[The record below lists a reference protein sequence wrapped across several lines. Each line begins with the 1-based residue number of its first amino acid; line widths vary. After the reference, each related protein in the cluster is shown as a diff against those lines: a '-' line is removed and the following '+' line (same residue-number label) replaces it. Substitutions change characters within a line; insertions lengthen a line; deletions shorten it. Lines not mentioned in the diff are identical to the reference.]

1 MSRRSIPETFLRNTG
16 IPGKLIQSLRTYL
29 AKLPADPACVL
40 VYGPSDGEIAKN
52 IFSSLVKRRLRV
64 WGLDLTSGP
73 NAIGEEE
80 LQHMVETRDTLIVLC
95 SVLSLQNTRI
105 LALIEK
111 TLDGSTAFL
120 IPVCVDDRVFGGDH
134 WLQRADPLLKSTIDF
149 RQWKQ
154 KDEYRKSLAKL
165 VRRIK
170 TRADQ
175 N

>member
-1 MSRRSIPETFLRNTG
+1 
-16 IPGKLIQSLRTYL
+16 
-29 AKLPADPACVL
+29 
-40 VYGPSDGEIAKN
+40 
-52 IFSSLVKRRLRV
+52 V